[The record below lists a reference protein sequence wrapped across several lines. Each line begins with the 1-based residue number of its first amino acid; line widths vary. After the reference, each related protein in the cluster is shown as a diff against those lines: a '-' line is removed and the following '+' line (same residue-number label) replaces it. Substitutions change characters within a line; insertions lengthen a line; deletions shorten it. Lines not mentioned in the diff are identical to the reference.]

1 MLINELEEVL
11 QSHIINYMDYLHRK
25 TVRHQR
31 RIQLIMHQEV
41 YQDQATRILI
51 YGSIWVPM
59 AQTNNLENVD
69 SGTYCLYLKQHE
81 TRKLKNLISYF
92 SGPQQYKY
100 LHNSAVNQL

>member
-41 YQDQATRILI
+41 YQDQTTRILI
-51 YGSIWVPM
+51 YGSI
-59 AQTNNLENVD
+59 
-69 SGTYCLYLKQHE
+69 
-81 TRKLKNLISYF
+81 
-92 SGPQQYKY
+92 
-100 LHNSAVNQL
+100 